1 MLREL
6 RFKEEVKENMS
17 TDEGKKLMILRDI
30 QSEGTFGN
38 IKANWKYDRL
48 QRRGESGVNLEIM
61 LVCIG
66 VNFRR
71 FHHRMFES
79 DKDKQTVEA

>member
-1 MLREL
+1 
-6 RFKEEVKENMS
+6 MS

-48 QRRGESGVNLEIM
+48 QRRGESGVNLEIL

-71 FHHRMFES
+71 YHHRMFES
-79 DKDKQTVEA
+79 DKDKQTVKE